1 MSNKWEKVYRKYLY
15 DADLSYSE
23 LGKVMEQFR
32 PKKLYRYMRFDDY
45 WEKNIFDGQVYL
57 SEAANLNDPFD
68 CLVYINHK
76 AYIEH
81 MFQSVCKIFP
91 QIDRG
96 VLRETVKSSINEEI
110 DKQLYNM
117 KKKFRVA
124 CFTENNTS
132 PLMWAHYSDSHMGF
146 CLEYD
151 LEKLPK
157 GYRYGIL
164 PVIYTDKRYDATN
177 DIVTRNENLL
187 MNPYYFKSSPWKYEK
202 EWRMVIPENVVTDKE
217 YFADFHEGISGI
229 YLGLKSL
236 EYHKEKIDKIKEK
249 YFQKGI
255 PVHKTSIE
263 PSSYYLKAIQ
273 IN

>member
-117 KKKFRVA
+117 KK
-124 CFTENNTS
+124 
-132 PLMWAHYSDSHMGF
+132 
-146 CLEYD
+146 
-151 LEKLPK
+151 
-157 GYRYGIL
+157 
-164 PVIYTDKRYDATN
+164 
-177 DIVTRNENLL
+177 
-187 MNPYYFKSSPWKYEK
+187 
-202 EWRMVIPENVVTDKE
+202 
-217 YFADFHEGISGI
+217 
-229 YLGLKSL
+229 SL
-236 EYHKEKIDKIKEK
+236 ELHVL
-249 YFQKGI
+249 QKTI
-255 PVHKTSIE
+255 LLH
-263 PSSYYLKAIQ
+263 
-273 IN
+273 

>member
-177 DIVTRNENLL
+177 DIVTKAAVPKFVFTNIPEDLYDTNTPMASTKANTKVNIFVYLL
-187 MNPYYFKSSPWKYEK
+187 IFFLPSSPPSFVNLSK
-202 EWRMVIPENVVTDKE
+202 D
-217 YFADFHEGISGI
+217 GII
-229 YLGLKSL
+229 
-236 EYHKEKIDKIKEK
+236 IA
-249 YFQKGI
+249 
-255 PVHKTSIE
+255 T
-263 PSSYYLKAIQ
+263 
-273 IN
+273 N